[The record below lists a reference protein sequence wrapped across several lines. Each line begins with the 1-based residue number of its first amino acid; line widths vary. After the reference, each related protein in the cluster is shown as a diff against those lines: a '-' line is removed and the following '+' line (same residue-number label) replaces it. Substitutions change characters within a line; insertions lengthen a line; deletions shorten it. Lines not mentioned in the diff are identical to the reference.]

1 MQRRIPLI
9 LVLLTGLFG
18 AFAFFIPHGA
28 VQAVDAVMRNDVQRI
43 LAAFSLVLGVGSIVQ
58 HHLLKIQ
65 HKATFWQYSWITL
78 VALLLTAIIGVFGG
92 IDPNRPGIL
101 PTHIGGFSFH
111 IQTIFSNMMVP
122 LAATMFSMLA
132 FFMASAAYRAFRA
145 RTFEATL
152 LLVAAFILML
162 GAVPLGRLIHRELPA
177 FAEWILAVPNTASK
191 RGILFGVALG
201 SLATSLKIIIGIERG
216 WLGGGGGK

>member
-1 MQRRIPLI
+1 M
-9 LVLLTGLFG
+9 LVLLTGIFG
-18 AFAFFIPHGA
+18 AVAFFVPHGA
-28 VQAVDAVMRNDVQRI
+28 IRSVDEVFRNDVQRI

-58 HHLLKIQ
+58 HHLIKIQ
-65 HKATFWQYSWITL
+65 RKASYWQYSWITL
-78 VALLLTAIIGVFGG
+78 IALVVAAIIGVFGG

-122 LAATMFSMLA
+122 LAATMFSLLA
-132 FFMASAAYRAFRA
+132 FFMSSAAYRAFRA
-145 RTFEATL
+145 RNVEATL
-152 LLVAAFILML
+152 LLAAAFILML
-162 GAVPLGRLIHRELPA
+162 GAVPLGRAIHSELPS

-191 RGILFGVALG
+191 RGILFGVELG
-201 SLATSLKIIIGIERG
+201 VFATSLKIVLGIERG